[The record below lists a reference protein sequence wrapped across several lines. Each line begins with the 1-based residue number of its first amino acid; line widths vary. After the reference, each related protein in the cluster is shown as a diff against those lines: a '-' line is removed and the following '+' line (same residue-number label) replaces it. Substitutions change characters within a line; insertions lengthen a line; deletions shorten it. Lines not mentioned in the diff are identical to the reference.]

1 MDKKRRGIIQASLA
15 GSAALLTGC
24 GKSQTESED
33 VITKQVS
40 GGPLKILMLGGTGFI
55 GPHMVRELLRRG
67 HEVTLFNRGRT
78 NRNIFPDL
86 ELLVGDRDGK
96 LDALKGGSWD
106 AVIDNSGYVPRH
118 VADSARLLSPVVS
131 QYIFTSSV
139 AAYAAMSGNQ
149 TASLYHDVDMPN
161 TEYDS
166 PLTKMLDQTAPTY
179 GPLKVLCEREVAQ
192 VMGEDRMTILRPVYI
207 AGPGDRSDR
216 LTYWPVRVSR
226 GGEMLAP
233 GKPDY
238 PMQTVD
244 ARDIATFVADCVE
257 RRIMG
262 IYNMT
267 TPPGVYTMGQL
278 LADSQA
284 VSDTEVNLTW
294 VDLPFIEENGLFTN
308 ESSNNSLPH
317 WGPPIGDTRSD
328 FIVNGDHAFN
338 AGMRTRPIR
347 ETLRDTLAWWKTLP
361 EDRRMN
367 MRAGLSAEREAELLV
382 AWHKLH
388 G

>member
-1 MDKKRRGIIQASLA
+1 MDKTRRRLVQASLA
-15 GSAALLTGC
+15 GSAALMSGC
-24 GKSQTESED
+24 VKVQNEAEETTSKNINS
-33 VITKQVS
+33 
-40 GGPLKILMLGGTGFI
+40 GPLQILMLGGTGFI
-55 GPHMVRELLRRG
+55 GPHMVREVLRRG
-67 HEVTLFNRGRT
+67 HQVTLFNRGRT
-78 NRNIFPDL
+78 NRNLFPDL

-96 LDALKGGSWD
+96 LDALKGRSWD
-106 AVIDNSGYVPRH
+106 AVIDNSGYYPRH

-131 QYIFTSSV
+131 HYIFTSSV

-149 TASLYHDVDMPN
+149 TASLYHNVDMPN

-166 PLTKMLDQTAPTY
+166 PLTTMLDQTSPTY
-179 GPLKVLCEREVAQ
+179 GPRKVLCEREVTQ

-207 AGPGDRSDR
+207 GGPGDSSDR

-233 GKPDY
+233 GKPGY

-244 ARDIATFVADCVE
+244 ARDIATFVADCLE

-267 TPPGVYTMGQL
+267 TPPGVYTMGEL

-284 VSDTEVNLTW
+284 VSGAEVDMTW
-294 VDLPFIEENGLFTN
+294 VDLPFIEANGL
-308 ESSNNSLPH
+308 SLPH
-317 WGPPIGDTRSD
+317 WDPPSGDTRSD
-328 FIVNGDHAFN
+328 FIVNGDRAFN
-338 AGMRTRPIR
+338 MGMRTRPIR

-367 MRAGLSAEREAELLV
+367 MRSGLSAEREAELLA
-382 AWHKLH
+382 AWHALH

>member
-1 MDKKRRGIIQASLA
+1 
-15 GSAALLTGC
+15 
-24 GKSQTESED
+24 
-33 VITKQVS
+33 
-40 GGPLKILMLGGTGFI
+40 
-55 GPHMVRELLRRG
+55 
-67 HEVTLFNRGRT
+67 
-78 NRNIFPDL
+78 
-86 ELLVGDRDGK
+86 
-96 LDALKGGSWD
+96 
-106 AVIDNSGYVPRH
+106 
-118 VADSARLLSPVVS
+118 
-131 QYIFTSSV
+131 
-139 AAYAAMSGNQ
+139 
-149 TASLYHDVDMPN
+149 
-161 TEYDS
+161 
-166 PLTKMLDQTAPTY
+166 
-179 GPLKVLCEREVAQ
+179 
-192 VMGEDRMTILRPVYI
+192 
-207 AGPGDRSDR
+207 
-216 LTYWPVRVSR
+216 
-226 GGEMLAP
+226 MLAP